1 MRRIRACFGKTTK
14 GLLTKVAAG
23 VDSNAWYN
31 MKVQDYMDTAPAL
44 LEKGHLVAK
53 FGAELG
59 SLEPTEG
66 GFQELQAMVKE
77 VAVLQQ
83 CLRQGSTE
91 KLQEDIRIKVT
102 SLWEEAEKNSKAD
115 TPVLQAASQ
124 ALVDCSLLFPL
135 DDQIQVFTHA
145 CGDLLR
151 KCDLKQD
158 VEMFNRAC
166 SAFLE
171 QQAQPPSDSEAN
183 AEAMATL
190 TTGTGSLR
198 GSLGSLPDESKG
210 LAHGAQ
216 MKIIAL
222 LGGCLGDD
230 TLSMEPYLPCADV
243 LGSILEDPGLA
254 KLVSFLSSV
263 GEVKQCRAKLEAGGD
278 TMDCTLDGDK
288 DMQKT
293 IGLQR
298 AILKAK
304 ASRKAA
310 DQLNMISDQAWLGHA
325 QEILTTSEASLDKV
339 NAARAKQSLDTL
351 ESAHKRL
358 QDISGGLEGGKS
370 WLDGCKATSFEELQ
384 VHAGNTIMQTNGKQ
398 LVHLAEE
405 VKEAMQ

>member
-31 MKVQDYMDTAPAL
+31 MKVQDYMGTAPAMF
-44 LEKGHLVAK
+44 EKGHLVAK
-53 FGAELG
+53 FGAKLG

-66 GFQELQAMVKE
+66 GFQELQAMMEE

-91 KLQEDIRIKVT
+91 KLQENIRMKVT
-102 SLWEEAEKNSKAD
+102 SLWEEAAENSKAD
-115 TPVLQAASQ
+115 ALVLQAASQ
-124 ALVDCSLLFPL
+124 ALVDCSLPFPM
-135 DDQIQVFTHA
+135 DDQIQLFTHA
-145 CGDLLR
+145 CGDLFR

-158 VEMFNRAC
+158 VGMFNRAC
-166 SAFLE
+166 SALLE
-171 QQAQPPSDSEAN
+171 QQTQFPSDSQAT

-198 GSLGSLPDESKG
+198 GSLGSLPGESKR
-210 LAHGAQ
+210 LAQGAQ

-222 LGGCLGDD
+222 LGRCLGDD
-230 TLSMEPYLPCADV
+230 TLSMEQYLPCADV

-254 KLVSFLSSV
+254 NLISFLSSV
-263 GEVKQCRAKLEAGGD
+263 GHVKQCRAKLEAGGD
-278 TMDCTLDGDK
+278 TVDCTLDGDK
-288 DMQKT
+288 GMQKT

-310 DQLNMISDQAWLGHA
+310 EQLNMIAGRAWFGHA
-325 QEILTTSEASLDKV
+325 QEILTTSEATLDKV
-339 NAARAKQSLDTL
+339 NAARAKQSLDTV
-351 ESAHKRL
+351 ESAHKSL
-358 QDISGGLEGGKS
+358 QDIAGGLEGGKS
-370 WLDGCKATSFEELQ
+370 WLDGCKATSFEDLQ
-384 VHAGNTIMQTNGKQ
+384 VHAGNTIMQTSGKQ

-405 VKEAMQ
+405 ATEAMQ